1 MRKAGYPA
9 FLFIAK
15 FRIVFRKLDDNYTY
29 NNAAYN
35 IVVGVLNMG
44 SLRRLLLEGMKM
56 PSDLPDSAYVIIDD
70 IGNDRYF
77 EVIIEDPDTPIY
89 DAFGADTLASLQV
102 SKAPSGYCDGA
113 WQIIGANAKDGYGPL
128 AYDIAM
134 EYVGNEGLMCDRTS
148 VSEDAAEVWN
158 FYLNSRPDVKAIQ
171 LDSFKKPFLTPK
183 DASDDCTGEY
193 TLSRHT
199 DIDIDSGFDPYGNEA
214 HRNNWI
220 NHWSTKKYV
229 KISGTPIIDELNDL
243 NVLYY
248 DWEDIGMRITESK
261 FRRII
266 RKTIFE
272 SVGHS
277 KMDELIQRF
286 LDDPRGLM
294 IAVDDRTPYN
304 GYSIELIDPNE
315 PRGTRSH
322 SIGRVEIAYFPKR
335 PANKPCY
342 GAYEIVGYSRMRP
355 DDNLGPLLYDIGIE
369 LAGKRGL
376 MSDRSSVSAAAQEVW
391 EKYLLMR
398 NDVKRKQLDSHTY
411 NWTDDPEDDCGLY
424 TSSKRY
430 SSSDS
435 YGGTDEDAYRK
446 WVQGEKTSPLSKVYY
461 KEGTPVMD
469 RLKNRITMNDAS
481 LTDVILRDF

>member
-1 MRKAGYPA
+1 MKHLRQYIGQ
-9 FLFIAK
+9 
-15 FRIVFRKLDDNYTY
+15 KL
-29 NNAAYN
+29 
-35 IVVGVLNMG
+35 L
-44 SLRRLLLEGMKM
+44 SEGMKM

-70 IGNDRYF
+70 SGNDRYF

-102 SKAPSGYCDGA
+102 SKAPAGYCDGA
-113 WQIIGANAKDGYGPL
+113 WQIIGAAAKDGYGPL

-148 VSEDAAEVWN
+148 VSEDAAKVWD

-171 LDSFKKPFLTPK
+171 LDSFKKPFLTPD
-183 DASDDCTGEY
+183 DASDDCHGEY
-193 TLSRHT
+193 TLARHT
-199 DIDIDSGFDPYGNEA
+199 DRDIAVGFDPYGNAE
-214 HRNNWI
+214 HRNKWMT
-220 NHWSTKKYV
+220 HWSTKKYV
-229 KISGTPIIDELNDL
+229 KTSGTPVIDELNEL

-248 DWEDIGMRITESK
+248 DWEDIGVRITESK

-266 RKTIFE
+266 RNTILE

-294 IAVDDRTPYN
+294 IAIDKGMN
-304 GYSIELIDPNE
+304 NYSIELIDPNE
-315 PRGTRSH
+315 PRGFRDH
-322 SIGRVEIAYFPKR
+322 SIGKVEITYFPKR
-335 PANKPCY
+335 PADKPCY
-342 GAYEIVGYSRMRP
+342 GAYEITGYSRMRP
-355 DDNLGPLLYDIGIE
+355 GDNLGPLLYDIGIE

-376 MSDRSSVSAAAQEVW
+376 MSDRSSVSPAAQEVW
-391 EKYLLMR
+391 RKYLLMR
-398 NDVKRKQLDSHTY
+398 HDVKRKQLDSHIN
-411 NWTDDPEDDCGLY
+411 NWTEDPEDNCVLH
-424 TSSKRY
+424 TSGQRY

-435 YGGTDEDAYRK
+435 YAAEFYDGAEGDAYRR

-469 RLKNRITMNDAS
+469 LLKNRIINVTY
-481 LTDVILRDF
+481 